1 MACYNIR
8 TDPDL
13 GLNQAAVRRIPCA
26 CQECFR
32 QLSSPWV
39 NGLTASNQPRCKAG
53 NRLCQWWPIF
63 SGLNDWSIVETNP
76 AKVCD
81 ESEIEEM
88 QEMLLLEN
96 DATMRA
102 EIIV

>member
-1 MACYNIR
+1 
-8 TDPDL
+8 
-13 GLNQAAVRRIPCA
+13 
-26 CQECFR
+26 
-32 QLSSPWV
+32 
-39 NGLTASNQPRCKAG
+39 
-53 NRLCQWWPIF
+53 
-63 SGLNDWSIVETNP
+63 VETNP